1 MRLNKGESILCLLP
15 TLQYDLAKGMTTI
28 GDNVDG
34 DGLMIVVF
42 FETHGN
48 HPDQNLRDGK
58 FELNIASANCK

>member
-1 MRLNKGESILCLLP
+1 MP